1 MVDSTEIT
9 TVATSES
16 VAWIF
21 PGQGSQSVGM
31 GRIAAQIDAKA
42 AGILAMA
49 DEILGI
55 DLSSIMANG
64 PAEVLISTPIQQPA
78 ILTASVAALVAL
90 RNRGALPDAAY
101 VAGHSL
107 GQYAAFVAA
116 GSLGF
121 ADAIRLVRLR
131 GELMERY
138 GAGAMAA
145 IIGMSPDDVAEVAA
159 DAGAEVANYNA
170 PEQTTVSGEPDAVE
184 RAMALARERGAKRA
198 IRLPVSGAFHSRLMA
213 SAAREMRPA
222 IETATILPARIP
234 VVTNVNGIPI
244 ESPDDVRRELL
255 DHICAPVRWVD
266 SVRWL
271 RENGVSS
278 FYEVGPGN
286 VLAGLIAR
294 IDRSATVFGSDT
306 LIATIATEEDSA
318 HG

>member
-21 PGQGSQSVGM
+21 PGQGSQAVGM
-31 GRIAAQIDAKA
+31 GRIAAQIDPEA
-42 AGILAMA
+42 AGMLAMA

-64 PAEVLISTPIQQPA
+64 PAEALLSTPIQQPA

-131 GELMERY
+131 GELMERH

-145 IIGMSPDDVAEVAA
+145 ILGMTPGDVALAAA

-170 PEQTTVSGEPDAVE
+170 PEQTTVSGELDAVE

-198 IRLPVSGAFHSRLMA
+198 IRLPVSGAFHSQLMA
-213 SAAREMRPA
+213 PVVEAMRPA
-222 IETATILPARIP
+222 IE
-234 VVTNVNGIPI
+234 NVNVLPPRVPVISNVTGTPI
-244 ESPDDVRRELL
+244 SASDDVRRELL
-255 DHICAPVRWVD
+255 DHICASVRWVD

-271 RENGVSS
+271 RVNGVSS
-278 FYEVGPGN
+278 FYEVGPDN

-294 IDRSATVFGSDT
+294 IDRSAAVHSSDT
-306 LIATIATEEDSA
+306 LLATIATEEDSA